1 MAGLAECGWGGA
13 SVVIPL
19 TLNVRNFMSYT
30 DVHEPLRFEGIH
42 VAVLTGDNGN
52 GKSALL
58 DAITWALW
66 GRARAR
72 SVDELIHSGASEME
86 VEFEFELDDHQYRV
100 IRKRQ
105 RRGKSGYSDLQFAV
119 LGEGGYKA
127 LTEGSLG
134 ETERLIERTLRMSY
148 ETFTNSSFIQQGR
161 ADSFTTNSPAER
173 KRILAEILELGYY
186 DELEARAKERF
197 KAREAQLADERRLEE
212 GWSQEIARR
221 PEYQADVDR
230 LRVELSTLEAQLSE
244 LEEQVSL
251 TRERVAQLESLYR
264 QVEEAEARLKR
275 FQEDRQRVGSTMR
288 ERQGLRQQAREVLVR
303 GAEVERAA
311 AELDHVR
318 RDLDQATQKQTAFLP
333 LERAREAAL
342 RTLAAEQA
350 RLEGEV
356 VQRERRLIELRQ
368 ASARLPALLLELR
381 RVQQEAT
388 TLTQVETQHEQLQ
401 RLVGQLREESAE
413 KRTVNVQLKKDML
426 DLRAQLNQLE
436 QLSTC
441 PTCRRE
447 MDAPHKHTLQQE
459 FAVQGRQLRDDFR
472 AHEASYRAV
481 DEKVARH
488 EAKLAQL
495 SHALQSREPT
505 HRLLAQVESLIT
517 QAEDARRQLGTLERE
532 LVERQQLLACNGF
545 APQARQQLAQLEQQI
560 AALAYEPSRHAQ
572 LRARAAEL
580 VGVDLER
587 QLLEQARLSV
597 EHLDAQIAE
606 LEANLNRLQEEC
618 AADEQTIALLRLQT
632 QSLPGERTRLTQIG
646 GKAAEVRRG
655 RDETRDQC
663 LYAQTKLDNCAF
675 LERKQRESLG
685 RQDAL
690 RREQSI
696 FGDLAYAF
704 GRRGVQAMIIET
716 AIPEIEEEANR
727 ILSRMTGGRMHVKF
741 ETQRDVRSG
750 VGTIETLDIKI
761 SDELGTR
768 SYEMFSGGEGFR
780 VNFAIRIALSRL
792 LVHRAGTRLQTLVVD
807 EGFGSQDQDG
817 RERIVEAIQAIESE
831 FEKILIIT
839 HLDDLRERFP
849 VRIEVSKTPQG
860 STYVLR

>member
-1 MAGLAECGWGGA
+1 
-13 SVVIPL
+13 VIPL

-72 SVDELIHSGASEME
+72 AVDELIHSGASEME

-119 LGEGGYKA
+119 RADGGYKV
-127 LTEGSLG
+127 LTEGSVG

-230 LRVELSTLEAQLSE
+230 LRVELSTLEARLSE
-244 LEEQVSL
+244 LDERVSL
-251 TRERVAQLESLYR
+251 TRERVAQLESLQQ
-264 QVEEAEARLKR
+264 QVDEAEARLKR
-275 FQEDRQRVGSTMR
+275 FQEDRVRVGSTLR
-288 ERQGLRQQAREVLVR
+288 GRQELRQQAQGVLDR

-311 AELDHVR
+311 AELDRVR
-318 RDLDQATQKQTAFLP
+318 TELDLATRKQNEFLP
-333 LERAREAAL
+333 LERMREAAL

-356 VQRERRLIELRQ
+356 VQRERRLVELRH
-368 ASARLPALLLELR
+368 ASSRLAALQLELR
-381 RVQQEAT
+381 RVQQEAA
-388 TLTQVETQHEQLQ
+388 TLSQVQTQHEQLQ

-413 KRTVNVQLKKDML
+413 KRTVNAQLKKEMF
-426 DLRAQLNQLE
+426 DLRAQLTELE

-441 PTCRRE
+441 PTCRRP
-447 MDAPHKHTLQQE
+447 MDAHHKQTLHDQ
-459 FAVQGRQLRDDFR
+459 FAVQGTRLRDEFR
-472 AHEASYRAV
+472 SHEANYRAL
-481 DEKVARH
+481 DERVARH
-488 EAKLAQL
+488 EGQLAELSQALLEREATHRRLAQ
-495 SHALQSREPT
+495 A
-505 HRLLAQVESLIT
+505 ESLVT
-517 QAEDARRQLGTLERE
+517 QAEDAQRQLGILAPE
-532 LVERQQLLACNGF
+532 LSERQRLLADNRF
-545 APQARQQLAQLEQQI
+545 APQARQQLGQLEQQI
-560 AALAYEPSRHAQ
+560 AALGYDPSRHAQ

-580 VGVDLER
+580 VGVDAER

-597 EHLDAQIAE
+597 AHLDAQIAE
-606 LEANLNRLQEEC
+606 LQANLKRLVEEC
-618 AADEQTIALLRLQT
+618 AADEQGLQQLRLQT
-632 QSLPGERTRLTQIG
+632 QSLPSERKRLAEVSSE
-646 GKAAEVRRG
+646 AAEVRRS
-655 RDETRDQC
+655 RDETRDRC

-675 LERKQRESLG
+675 LERKQRDSLA

-727 ILSRMTGGRMHVKF
+727 ILSRMTDGRMHVKF

-817 RERIVEAIQAIESE
+817 RERMVEAIQAIEAE
-831 FEKILIIT
+831 FAKILIIT

-849 VRIEVSKTPQG
+849 VRIEVSKPPPG